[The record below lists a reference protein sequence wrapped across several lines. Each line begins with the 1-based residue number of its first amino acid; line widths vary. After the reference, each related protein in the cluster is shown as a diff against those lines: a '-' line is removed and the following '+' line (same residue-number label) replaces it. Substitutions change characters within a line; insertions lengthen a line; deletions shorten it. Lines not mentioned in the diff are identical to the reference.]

1 MYGVDEEVLKNGLK
15 EKFIKDAYWLASAL
29 YFIAGTMETKRKMEE
44 NKEDIY
50 ILDRSFWSTLAVHW
64 DRSIED
70 RNIIVEILKYGKRYL
85 PIPNIIF
92 LLSASDKTCEERINQ
107 KENIKEKELDEVVD
121 DFYFNKEVNF
131 YKWLKNN
138 SFEETKLIN
147 IETENKNINEIT
159 ENCIEELKKYI
170 NLKEKSYVWWNS
182 INSRKL

>member
-1 MYGVDEEVLKNGLK
+1 MYGVDEEVLQNGLK
-15 EKFIKDAYWLASAL
+15 EKFIKNAYWIASAL

-44 NKEDIY
+44 DKDSIY

-70 RNIIVEILKYGKRYL
+70 RSIIIQILKYSKSYL

-92 LLSASDKTCEERINQ
+92 LLSASDKTCKKRINQ

-121 DFYFNKEVNF
+121 ESYFNKEISF
-131 YKWLKNN
+131 YEWLKNN
-138 SFEETKLIN
+138 CFEETKLIN

-159 ENCIEELKKYI
+159 ETCITELKKHI
-170 NLKEKSYVWWNS
+170 NLKEKIYV
-182 INSRKL
+182 

>member
-1 MYGVDEEVLKNGLK
+1 M
-15 EKFIKDAYWLASAL
+15 
-29 YFIAGTMETKRKMEE
+29 
-44 NKEDIY
+44 
-50 ILDRSFWSTLAVHW
+50 
-64 DRSIED
+64 
-70 RNIIVEILKYGKRYL
+70 

-159 ENCIEELKKYI
+159 KNCITELKKYI
-170 NLKEKSYVWWNS
+170 NLKEKKYV
-182 INSRKL
+182 